1 MALSFLSLLYLQVSY
16 IEEMV
21 KMRRGQFEENVNRSL
36 VQSVRNLELVE
47 TKKYLEADVA
57 ATERAARLA
66 EQFNLNKGKGSDDIL
81 QQHHQYTI
89 TSPDG
94 SMYSTFEFKT
104 ITNRPSSVPKVI
116 ISTGK
121 NIPQT
126 SRTLQE
132 IIKERY
138 VYQRALLDEVIYN
151 ILYTASDKPLKE
163 RINFKQ
169 LDHFIKSELLNNG
182 LDLPYHFTVT
192 DRDGKEI
199 YRCSDYAYDGEK
211 IYSRLLFENDPPAK
225 MGYVNIFFPTMDD
238 YIFSSVKFMIPSI
251 IFTIVLLITF
261 IFTIYIIFRQK
272 KLTEIKNDFI
282 NNMTHE
288 FKTPIS
294 TISLAA
300 QMLNDPAVGKSPV
313 MFKHISGVI
322 NDETKRLR
330 FQVEKVLQM
339 SMFERQKATLKKKKI
354 DANELVNGV
363 INTFR
368 LKVESCHG
376 TLDAELQA
384 TDPFIFVDEMHFTN
398 VIFNLLDNAVKYKR
412 ADVDIS
418 LKVRTWN
425 EANKLHISVEDNG
438 IGIKKENLKKIFDKF
453 YRVHTGNL
461 HDVKGFGLGLAYVK
475 KIITDHNGSIRA
487 ESELNVGTK
496 FIIVLGD
503 EGVKGYQKGKYD
515 MIVTDVMMPVKDGFS
530 MIQEIK
536 QINSEVPVIFL
547 TAKTMKED
555 ILEGFKIGA
564 DDYISKPFSMEE
576 LTLRIEAILRR
587 VRGKKVKENTMYNIG
602 NFTFDTQKQL
612 LTIGDKQTKLT
623 TKESELLSLLC
634 SHANEILQRDYALKN
649 IWIDDN
655 YFNARSM
662 DVYITKLRKHL
673 KADPSIEIINIHGK
687 GYKLITPDE
696 EQQEA

>member
-47 TKKYLEADVA
+47 TKKYLEADAV
-57 ATERAARLA
+57 ATERAARLS
-66 EQFNLNKGKGSDDIL
+66 EQFALNGKVDAGNVL
-81 QQHHQYTI
+81 EHHKYKI
-89 TSPDG
+89 TSSDG
-94 SMYSTFEFKT
+94 TTMYSTFEFQT
-104 ITNRPSSVPKVI
+104 ITNRPATVPKVI

-126 SRTLQE
+126 SKALQD

-151 ILYTASDKPLKE
+151 ILYTASDKPLKD

-169 LDHFIKSELLNNG
+169 LDHFLKSELLNNG
-182 LDLPYHFTVT
+182 IDIPFHFMVT
-192 DRDGKEI
+192 DRDGKEV
-199 YRCSDYAYDGEK
+199 YRCSDYVYDGEK

-225 MGYVNIFFPTMDD
+225 MGYVKIFFPTMDD

-251 IFTIVLLITF
+251 IFTFVLLVTF

-339 SMFERQKATLKKKKI
+339 SMFERQKATLKKKEI
-354 DANELVNGV
+354 DANELIEGV
-363 INTFR
+363 VNTFR

-376 TLDAELQA
+376 VLESELNA
-384 TDPFIFVDEMHFTN
+384 GNPMIFVDEMHFTN
-398 VIFNLLDNAVKYKR
+398 VIFNLLDNAVKYKKS
-412 ADVDIS
+412 DVDIH

-425 EANKLHISVEDNG
+425 EAGKLYISIEDNG
-438 IGIKKENLKKIFDKF
+438 IGIKKEDVKKIFDKF
-453 YRVHTGNL
+453 YRVHTGNR

-475 KIITDHNGSIRA
+475 KIILDHNGSIKA

-496 FIIVLGD
+496 FIIVL
-503 EGVKGYQKGKYD
+503 
-515 MIVTDVMMPVKDGFS
+515 PLF
-530 MIQEIK
+530 
-536 QINSEVPVIFL
+536 
-547 TAKTMKED
+547 KE
-555 ILEGFKIGA
+555 E
-564 DDYISKPFSMEE
+564 
-576 LTLRIEAILRR
+576 
-587 VRGKKVKENTMYNIG
+587 
-602 NFTFDTQKQL
+602 
-612 LTIGDKQTKLT
+612 
-623 TKESELLSLLC
+623 
-634 SHANEILQRDYALKN
+634 
-649 IWIDDN
+649 
-655 YFNARSM
+655 
-662 DVYITKLRKHL
+662 
-673 KADPSIEIINIHGK
+673 
-687 GYKLITPDE
+687 
-696 EQQEA
+696 